1 MLFSL
6 TTRQTYIMNNNIL
19 INCARDLRG
28 TMQILILF
36 GFFNKAVEMSGSLD
50 YYTKGESDSNMGH
63 SPPFE
68 DKAK

>member
-1 MLFSL
+1 
-6 TTRQTYIMNNNIL
+6 MNNNIL

-50 YYTKGESDSNMGH
+50 YYTKGESDSNMGA
-63 SPPFE
+63 PTTI
-68 DKAK
+68 

>member
-1 MLFSL
+1 
-6 TTRQTYIMNNNIL
+6 
-19 INCARDLRG
+19 
-28 TMQILILF
+28 MQILILF